1 MPKSFEESLDEC
13 LTVLR
18 REFIIFGSDE
28 PTFTKL
34 QVQSV
39 AILVRGGVTARDFAF
54 AIESDDLE
62 FLSDKDR
69 WDNIIFEALI
79 RRSDINCEIAEA
91 QK

>member
-1 MPKSFEESLDEC
+1 MPQSFEESLDEC
-13 LTVLR
+13 FTVLA
-18 REFIIFGSDE
+18 REFLIHGSDKLV
-28 PTFTKL
+28 FTEL
-34 QVQSV
+34 QEQAI

-79 RRSDINCEIAEA
+79 RRSDINCEIGET

>member
-1 MPKSFEESLDEC
+1 MPQSFEESLDEC
-13 LTVLR
+13 LTVLQ

-34 QVQSV
+34 QVQNV

-69 WDNIIFEALI
+69 WDNIIFEALM
-79 RRSDINCEIAEA
+79 RRADIEREIGEA
-91 QK
+91 KK